1 VQQRG
6 VTSVQPYSYT
16 AVSKCKC
23 KTICSPT
30 QCLCEEMGF
39 LPSSKLSTSDV
50 QKCKMRRQSAQ
61 CGNVVATRTDISE
74 TNVSTAGGG
83 DIRGAMSISC

>member
-1 VQQRG
+1 VFNLIHTLLLVNVNVKQYALQQKFSE
-6 VTSVQPYSYT
+6 VSV
-16 AVSKCKC
+16 
-23 KTICSPT
+23 
-30 QCLCEEMGF
+30 CLCEEMGF